1 MSHYPIAAPYLMSES
16 PTKFE
21 FLLAVLTSVVFGTQN
36 AISSAHMLPSHQQD
50 CGVH

>member
-1 MSHYPIAAPYLMSES
+1 MAES

-21 FLLAVLTSVVFGTQN
+21 FPLAVLTPVAFGTQN
-36 AISSAHMLPSHQQD
+36 AITAIHRLPSNHQD